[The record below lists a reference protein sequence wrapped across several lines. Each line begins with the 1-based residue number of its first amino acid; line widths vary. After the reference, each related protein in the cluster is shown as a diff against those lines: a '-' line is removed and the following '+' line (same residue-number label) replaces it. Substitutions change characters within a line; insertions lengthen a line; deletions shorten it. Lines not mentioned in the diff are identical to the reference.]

1 MPTLGNLHI
10 IYIYIYIYLL
20 LSSLLFLFV
29 LLLLL
34 SYYIYIYVYL
44 YNLMGKKQWFRTSF
58 PRDLFYAPVFNV
70 FNAFQ
75 CSKSRGTQTS
85 WKSFAKNLAKYKAS
99 AICELG
105 FLGVVHPKWLGQ
117 GDFWWRQNGKMC
129 RCNGNMNGICNQPAI

>member
-10 IYIYIYIYLL
+10 IYIYIFIYYYHHYYFYLC
-20 LSSLLFLFV
+20 
-29 LLLLL
+29 
-34 SYYIYIYVYL
+34 YYYYYHTIYIYIYVYL